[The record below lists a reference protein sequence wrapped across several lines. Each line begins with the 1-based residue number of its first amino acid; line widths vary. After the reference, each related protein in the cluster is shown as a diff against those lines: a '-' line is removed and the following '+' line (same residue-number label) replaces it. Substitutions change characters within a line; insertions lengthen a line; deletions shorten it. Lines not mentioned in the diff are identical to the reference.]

1 MDRLEELQKELDFYG
16 TAMQVNPMAIMD
28 VIRVDQEI
36 KNEIQN
42 MNNNSFYSNNNYDDS
57 DDFSLKLT
65 K

>member
-28 VIRVDQEI
+28 VIRVEQEM

>member
-28 VIRVDQEI
+28 VIRVEQEI

>member
-1 MDRLEELQKELDFYG
+1 MDRLEELQNELDFYG